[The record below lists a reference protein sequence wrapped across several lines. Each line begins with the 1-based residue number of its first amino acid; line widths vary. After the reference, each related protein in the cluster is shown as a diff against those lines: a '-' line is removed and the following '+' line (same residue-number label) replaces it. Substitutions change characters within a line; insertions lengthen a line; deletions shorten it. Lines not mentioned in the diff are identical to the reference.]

1 MTATARRAAPKVDQ
15 SERAWWIRAAL
26 VLESPRPVFAALRDD
41 SDEAAGARA
50 EPITALVILAG
61 IAAVL
66 ASPETGK
73 LMDDVDVDAVN
84 AIVIVFLSGG
94 LYGLV
99 VYWLGGGILQLA
111 SERLGSLGSY
121 RRSRHVLAYA
131 AVPLILSLPVVWPV
145 RIAIY
150 GDDVFESGGTDTGAG
165 AHVFT
170 ALELGFVAWSIL
182 LLVAGVRA
190 VHGWSWRRGAAASGL
205 AVVLAALFVG
215 VAALALRGA

>member
-26 VLESPRPVFAALRDD
+26 VLESPRAVFAALRDD
-41 SDEAAGARA
+41 SDDAAEARA
-50 EPITALVILAG
+50 EPVTALVLLAG
-61 IAAVL
+61 IGAVL

-73 LMDDVDVDAVN
+73 LMDDVAVDAVN
-84 AIVIVFLSGG
+84 ASVIVFLSGG

-99 VYWLGGGILQLA
+99 FYWLGGGILQLA
-111 SERLGSLGSY
+111 AERLGSLGSY

-131 AVPLILSLPVVWPV
+131 AAPLVLSLPVVWPV

-150 GDDVFESGGTDTGAG
+150 GDDVFETRGADAGAG

-170 ALELGFVAWSIL
+170 GLELAFVGWSVL
-182 LLVAGVRA
+182 LLVVGVRA
-190 VHGWSWRRGAAASGL
+190 VHGWSRRRATAAAAVAVAL
-205 AVVLAALFVG
+205 AVVLVGLVAL
-215 VAALALRGA
+215 LLRGA